1 MKIKLDKFK
10 EVNIRDIW
18 KHEVYDFS
26 NWLAQEENI
35 NELGEILGLSLVD
48 VNTEVSA
55 GSFKSD
61 IVCTDEIT
69 GKKIIIENQLEKSDH
84 DHLGKIITYASGL
97 DASVIVWIVAEA
109 REEHASAVEWLNNHT
124 DKDISIFLIEI
135 HVYTIGNSNP
145 APMFKI
151 IEQPNDFSK
160 EIKNISNNREMNYS
174 ESQRLEFWDMFND
187 VISEKGKPFN
197 IRKAT
202 TDNWY
207 DIAIGTTRCHI
218 TVELV
223 NKEGKVRVGLLIPDD
238 KELYDTIYRQKEE
251 IEESF
256 LGKLTWDSLYTKKV
270 SKIYTEIIGLDFSN
284 HSNYHKLMEQII
296 NIVVK
301 MRSLWKDYIK

>member
-284 HSNYHKLMEQII
+284 HSNYHKLMEEVI

-301 MRSLWKDYIK
+301 MKSLWKDYIK